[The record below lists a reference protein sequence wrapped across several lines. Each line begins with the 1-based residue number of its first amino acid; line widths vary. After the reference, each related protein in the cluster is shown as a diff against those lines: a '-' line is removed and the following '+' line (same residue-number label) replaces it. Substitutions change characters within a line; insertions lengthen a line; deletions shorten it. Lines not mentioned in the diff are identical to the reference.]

1 MWYYI
6 GHSAQRSSQLTEEIN
21 MIEDPNDKLN
31 LEELEI
37 EIDEEGQIETSS
49 EEPKAPEPE
58 TPDTDIEEDD
68 DEADDTAED
77 STEDVTEE
85 EVSEDKKLYG
95 KRAEKR
101 IKRLVKQ
108 RKELEER
115 LIALEEEKVK
125 FTKERSEL
133 VGRSAESELA
143 AVTQYG
149 DRLKA
154 QEREV
159 LASLRSAK
167 EAGDVDKEID
177 ATDKLA
183 SIKAEALVVRQYE
196 ERAKNASSQKVSAEE
211 TVEERPRA
219 VVPDRKAVNWQKR
232 NSWFGGS
239 NQSEKIMTQ
248 AAMIVHKELIDEGIY
263 PDSDP
268 DEYYNEL
275 DSRVR
280 SEFPDKFKQSSSA
293 KKVQVV
299 GGGTRTS
306 PSGKLKVTLS
316 KSEVETANKLGVS
329 LQEYARQKI
338 RRDESAR

>member
-1 MWYYI
+1 
-6 GHSAQRSSQLTEEIN
+6 

-58 TPDTDIEEDD
+58 TPDTDIEEED
-68 DEADDTAED
+68 DEAEDTAED
-77 STEDVTEE
+77 STENITEE

-115 LIALEEEKVK
+115 LTALEEEKVK

-133 VGRSAESELA
+133 VGRSADSELA
-143 AVTQYG
+143 AVVQYG

-183 SIKAEALVVRQYE
+183 SIKAEALVVKQYE
-196 ERAKNASSQKVSAEE
+196 ERAKNASSQKVSVEE
-211 TVEERPRA
+211 TVEEKPQA
-219 VVPDRKAVNWQKR
+219 VAPDRKAVNWQKR

-306 PSGKLKVTLS
+306 PSGKQKVTLS

>member
-1 MWYYI
+1 
-6 GHSAQRSSQLTEEIN
+6 

-37 EIDEEGQIETSS
+37 EIDEEDQIETSS

-58 TPDTDIEEDD
+58 TPDTDIEEED
-68 DEADDTAED
+68 DEAEDTAED
-77 STEDVTEE
+77 STENVTEE

-115 LIALEEEKVK
+115 LTALEEEKVK

-133 VGRSAESELA
+133 VGRSADSELA
-143 AVTQYG
+143 AVVQYG

-159 LASLRSAK
+159 LSSLRSAK

-196 ERAKNASSQKVSAEE
+196 ERAKNASSQKVSVEE
-211 TVEERPRA
+211 TVEEKPQA
-219 VVPDRKAVNWQKR
+219 VAPDRKAVNWQKR

-306 PSGKLKVTLS
+306 PSGKQKVTLS

>member
-1 MWYYI
+1 
-6 GHSAQRSSQLTEEIN
+6 
-21 MIEDPNDKLN
+21 MIEDPKEPIDQE
-31 LEELEI
+31 EELEVL
-37 EIDEEGQIETSS
+37 IDEEGQVETSS
-49 EEPKAPEPE
+49 EEPQAPEKE
-58 TPDTDIEEDD
+58 TPKTEVDDEDD
-68 DEADDTAED
+68 DDADETVDESPET
-77 STEDVTEE
+77 TEE
-85 EVSEDKKLYG
+85 EEGSEDKKLYG

-115 LIALEEEKVK
+115 LANLEEEKVK
-125 FTKERSEL
+125 FKRENQEL
-133 VGRSAESELA
+133 VGRSADSELA
-143 AVTQYG
+143 AVVQYG

-159 LASLRSAK
+159 LSSLRSAK

-196 ERAKNASSQKVSAEE
+196 ERAKSASAQKVSTEE
-211 TVEERPRA
+211 TVETKPQA
-219 VVPDRKAVNWQKR
+219 TLPDRKAVTWQKR
-232 NSWFGGS
+232 NSWFGGN

-248 AAMIVHKELIDEGIY
+248 AAMIIHKELIEEGIY

-275 DSRVR
+275 DARVR
-280 SEFPDKFKQSSSA
+280 TEFPGKFKQDSSV

-299 GGGTRTS
+299 AGGTRTS
-306 PSGKLKVTLS
+306 PSGKQKVTLT

-329 LQEYARQKI
+329 LQEYARHKI

>member
-1 MWYYI
+1 
-6 GHSAQRSSQLTEEIN
+6 
-21 MIEDPNDKLN
+21 MIEDPKQEELSQED
-31 LEELEI
+31 ELEI
-37 EIDEEGQIETSS
+37 EIDEEGQTETSS
-49 EEPKAPEPE
+49 EELDAPEQETPE
-58 TPDTDIEEDD
+58 TEVDEE
-68 DEADDTAED
+68 ELVENTTEETT
-77 STEDVTEE
+77 TEDEE
-85 EVSEDKKLYG
+85 ESDDKKMYG

-108 RKELEER
+108 RKELEEK
-115 LIALEEEKVK
+115 LQALEDEKVK
-125 FTKERSEL
+125 FQKEREEL

-159 LASLRSAK
+159 LATLRDAK
-167 EAGDVDKEID
+167 TNGDVDKEIE

-183 SIKAEALVVRQYE
+183 SIKAEALVVKQYE
-196 ERAKNASSQKVSAEE
+196 ERAKSASTKQKVSDEE
-211 TVEERPRA
+211 TDKQPEQQRA
-219 VVPDRKAVNWQKR
+219 PDRKALQWQKR

-263 PDSDP
+263 PDADP

-275 DSRVR
+275 DARIR
-280 SEFPDKFKQSSSA
+280 TEFPEKFKQNSSA

-299 GGGTRTS
+299 AGGTRTS
-306 PSGKLKVTLS
+306 PSGKQKVTLT
-316 KSEVETANKLGVS
+316 KSEVETANKMGVS
-329 LQEYARQKI
+329 LQEYARQKM
-338 RRDESAR
+338 RLNQAR

>member
-1 MWYYI
+1 
-6 GHSAQRSSQLTEEIN
+6 

-58 TPDTDIEEDD
+58 TPDTDIEEED
-68 DEADDTAED
+68 DEAEDTAED
-77 STEDVTEE
+77 STENITEE

-115 LIALEEEKVK
+115 LTALEEEKVK

-133 VGRSAESELA
+133 VGRSADSELA
-143 AVTQYG
+143 AVVQYG

-159 LASLRSAK
+159 LSSLRSAK

-183 SIKAEALVVRQYE
+183 SIKAEALVVKQYE
-196 ERAKNASSQKVSAEE
+196 ERAKNASSQKVSVEE
-211 TVEERPRA
+211 TVEEKPQA
-219 VVPDRKAVNWQKR
+219 VAPDRKAVNWQKR

-306 PSGKLKVTLS
+306 PSGKQKVTLS

>member
-1 MWYYI
+1 
-6 GHSAQRSSQLTEEIN
+6 

-37 EIDEEGQIETSS
+37 EIDEEDQIETSS

-58 TPDTDIEEDD
+58 TPDTDIEEED
-68 DEADDTAED
+68 DEAEDTAED
-77 STEDVTEE
+77 STENVTEE

-115 LIALEEEKVK
+115 LTALEEEKVK

-133 VGRSAESELA
+133 VGRSADSELA
-143 AVTQYG
+143 AVVQYG

-196 ERAKNASSQKVSAEE
+196 ERAKALSREKVSTEE
-211 TVEERPRA
+211 TVETKPRQVA
-219 VVPDRKAVNWQKR
+219 PDRKAVQWQKR
-232 NSWFGGS
+232 NSWFGGD

-248 AAMIVHKELIDEGIY
+248 AAMIIHKELIEEGVY
-263 PDSDP
+263 PDSEP
-268 DEYYNEL
+268 DEYYSEL
-275 DSRVR
+275 DARVR
-280 SEFPDKFKQSSSA
+280 TEFPGKFKQDPSV
-293 KKVQVV
+293 KRVQVV
-299 GGGTRTS
+299 AGGTRTS
-306 PSGKLKVTLS
+306 PSGKQKVTLT

-329 LQEYARQKI
+329 LQEYARHKI